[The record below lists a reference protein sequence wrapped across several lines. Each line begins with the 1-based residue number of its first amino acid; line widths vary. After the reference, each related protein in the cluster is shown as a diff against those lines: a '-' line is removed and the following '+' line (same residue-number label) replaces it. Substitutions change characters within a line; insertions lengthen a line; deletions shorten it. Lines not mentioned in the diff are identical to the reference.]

1 MSTTTKTIK
10 NQSAPEEHKIFSAQ
24 VAQDKKGL
32 VEQAG
37 LRNRPDKKLR
47 FEYARLLQKRG
58 AGGEPRGR
66 VTAQRDKK

>member
-10 NQSAPEEHKIFSAQ
+10 KQSAPEEHKIFSAQ

-37 LRNRPDKKLR
+37 LRNRPDKKL
-47 FEYARLLQKRG
+47 
-58 AGGEPRGR
+58 
-66 VTAQRDKK
+66 